1 MYCLFF
7 IIYSLIYLTDRMR
20 TLMLKAKGY
29 TVSVVEYISPLET
42 PNNLMIRAIKE
53 TDEDLDAMT
62 EYMTLMSSLNVY
74 PTLYDYLNQWE

>member
-1 MYCLFF
+1 
-7 IIYSLIYLTDRMR
+7 
-20 TLMLKAKGY
+20 MLKAKGY

-74 PTLYDYLNQWE
+74 TTLYDYLNQWE

>member
-1 MYCLFF
+1 
-7 IIYSLIYLTDRMR
+7 
-20 TLMLKAKGY
+20 MLKAKGY

>member
-74 PTLYDYLNQWE
+74 PTLYDYLNQLE